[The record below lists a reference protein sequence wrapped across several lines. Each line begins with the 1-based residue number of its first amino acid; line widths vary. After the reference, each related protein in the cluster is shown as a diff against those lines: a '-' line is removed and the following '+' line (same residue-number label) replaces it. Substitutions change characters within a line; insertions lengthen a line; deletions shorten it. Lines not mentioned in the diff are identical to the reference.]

1 MFHIPGDPVYRMEA
15 AYMTMA
21 AKTNRRHKRK
31 RWDLFFVALP
41 FMALVFIFCYLPL
54 FGWALSFVEYRP
66 GTPFLQNPFVG
77 LKYFR
82 LILTSRDIRRVMENT
97 LIFAFINFLLLPL
110 PMVFAI
116 LLNEIGNSGFRK
128 VAQTMTTLPHFISW
142 IIVYSLAFAIFST
155 EGLLNELLNVFHL
168 KGQKVLQDRDA
179 VYWFQ
184 TCISQWKSL
193 GWSSIIYMAAIAG
206 IDQELYEAATVDGA
220 GKFRSA
226 LHVTLPG
233 LIPTFIV
240 IALLAVAN
248 FINSGLDQ
256 YFMFQNTVVMKRIE
270 VLDLYTYRVGLQKQD
285 YSYSTAVG
293 MLKSLIS
300 LIMLFVTNAIAKHVR
315 GESIV

>member
-1 MFHIPGDPVYRMEA
+1 
-15 AYMTMA
+15 MTMA